1 MVFGSVD
8 SVHPM
13 SKTSTMVEL
22 LNQTE
27 TVRCMIVASAEEGI
41 TTRMVLFVDT
51 MRQGT
56 FIDVKGVVSL
66 PGIVKHIPGTTQ
78 RVVIQV
84 SKLHTIGTLQDGS
97 WFAAASLNSPVKTH
111 NHLRPLIMP
120 EENLMEQEGKQRKA
134 RQACPSHVF

>member
-8 SVHPM
+8 SVHPV

-27 TVRCMIVASAEEGI
+27 MVRFMIVASAEEGI
-41 TTRMVLFVDT
+41 ITRMMRFVAT

-66 PGIVKHIPGTTQ
+66 PRIVKHIPGTTQ

-84 SKLHTIGTLQDGS
+84 RKLHTIRTLTEFFCHNSQPLKASNHAGGESDGTRGE
-97 WFAAASLNSPVKTH
+97 TT
-111 NHLRPLIMP
+111 
-120 EENLMEQEGKQRKA
+120 EG
-134 RQACPSHVF
+134 

>member
-1 MVFGSVD
+1 MVFDSVD

-27 TVRCMIVASAEEGI
+27 TVRCMIVASTEEGI

-56 FIDVKGVVSL
+56 FIDV
-66 PGIVKHIPGTTQ
+66 
-78 RVVIQV
+78 
-84 SKLHTIGTLQDGS
+84 IGTLQDGS